1 MDSIL
6 LYYLKL
12 FKSLRRDYSYGGA
25 PHKPILLLSII
36 QQIQKGLIYSNR
48 IAITPELVLEFKS
61 NWQKLVETPH
71 IENFSLPFFHM
82 KSESF
87 WRLVSKPGVEISKTS
102 SGSVKSLMSL
112 RNSIEFAEI
121 DKDLFDLIKEAS
133 SRNILE
139 EELLITYFKNTMNS
153 YHSIGYDISGHIEK
167 QILTEESVEYT
178 SKINELRETL
188 SKDHFEEEIF
198 IRGGVFKKE
207 IPRIYKYQCA
217 VSGMRIETSVNAQLV
232 DACHIVPFAIS
243 NDDTISNGISL
254 SPNIHRAFDRGLLT
268 FNDKFQVRISP
279 VIKENNSPFSLKQF
293 EGQSIILPD
302 NPNFYPSLEK
312 IAWHRKEVFV
322 M

>member
-82 KSESF
+82 KSELF

-121 DKDLFDLIKEAS
+121 DKDLFDLMKESS
-133 SRNILE
+133 SRKILE
-139 EELLITYFKNTMNS
+139 EELLITYFKTLLSDKNTN
-153 YHSIGYDISGHIEK
+153 
-167 QILTEESVEYT
+167 
-178 SKINELRETL
+178 
-188 SKDHFEEEIF
+188 
-198 IRGGVFKKE
+198 
-207 IPRIYKYQCA
+207 
-217 VSGMRIETSVNAQLV
+217 
-232 DACHIVPFAIS
+232 
-243 NDDTISNGISL
+243 
-254 SPNIHRAFDRGLLT
+254 
-268 FNDKFQVRISP
+268 
-279 VIKENNSPFSLKQF
+279 
-293 EGQSIILPD
+293 
-302 NPNFYPSLEK
+302 
-312 IAWHRKEVFV
+312 
-322 M
+322 

>member
-121 DKDLFDLIKEAS
+121 DKDLFDLMKESS
-133 SRNILE
+133 SRKILE

-153 YHSIGYDISGHIEK
+153 YHSIGYDISGQIEK

-217 VSGMRIETSVNAQLV
+217 VSGMRIETSINAQLV